1 MALTLD
7 VEPREA
13 HGRRVGALRRSGQV
27 PGIVYGHRV
36 DAVPVQC
43 GSREFDRLYQRA
55 GRAHLLQLR
64 IAGERTRRPVL
75 IREVQINP
83 RHATVVHVD
92 FLQVNLLERLVVDVP
107 VVLVGESAATRLG
120 TGEVLHA
127 LHSLAVTCLPT
138 AIPGQID
145 VDVSALAAVDDEIRL
160 SALTLPDGAELGPGI
175 DPEELVV
182 KILASRVAEAD
193 EPAAAAAPL
202 AGAAE
207 PGADAPQ
214 GTASSD

>member
-7 VEPREA
+7 VEPREV
-13 HGRRVGALRRSGQV
+13 HGRRVGALRRGGQV
-27 PGIVYGHRV
+27 PGVVYGHRV
-36 DAVPVQC
+36 AAILVQC
-43 GSREFDRLYQRA
+43 GAREFERLYRRA

-64 IAGERTRRPVL
+64 IAGERKRRPVL

-92 FLQVNLLERLVVDVP
+92 FLQVDLLERLVVDVP
-107 VVLVGESAATRLG
+107 VVLVGEAAATRLG

-127 LHSLAVTCLPT
+127 LHGLAVSCLPT

-160 SALTLPDGAELGPGI
+160 SALTLPEGAELASGV

-182 KILASRVAEAD
+182 KILASRVAEA
-193 EPAAAAAPL
+193 EEATAAAAP
-202 AGAAE
+202 ATGAAE
-207 PGADAPQ
+207 PTAAGPTGAP
-214 GTASSD
+214 ASD